1 MGKTKVVLEI
11 DRDTYLRLNHK
22 RCIEVININKFLKCD
37 EPDLYLQLITLGV
50 PYNHN
55 IKISFNHTKNRSEYF
70 IRWRTRVKQEL

>member
-11 DRDTYLRLNHK
+11 DRDTYLRLNYK
-22 RCIEVININKFLKCD
+22 RCIDVININKLLKCD

-50 PYNHN
+50 PCDHN
-55 IKISFNHTKNRSEYF
+55 IKVSYNFIKTGSEYF